1 MRQRLDTNDLGRF
14 SLNQCRKITVK
25 ELQNEAMKHIPD
37 ILKEMYPE

>member
-1 MRQRLDTNDLGRF
+1 MRQRLDANDLGRF

-25 ELQNEAMKHIPD
+25 ELQNEAMKHIPT